1 MGDKKRIAILGSTG
15 SVGQSTLSV
24 IRQFPDKFLVEA
36 LSTCNNT
43 TLLSE
48 QINKFNPKNVVIV
61 NETKKIKNN
70 FLNTK
75 IYFGK
80 DNLKKIVTSKN
91 IDLVVIAISGAA
103 ALIPLIEAI
112 KHKKTIALANKESL
126 VMAGHIVIKM
136 AKENNVKII
145 PIDSEQSAIWQ
156 CLEGNNK
163 KDISKIYLTASG
175 GPLNNVSLK
184 NFMNLSKNKI
194 LNHPRWKMGR
204 KITVDSATLM
214 NKGLE
219 VIETRW
225 LFSVGLDS
233 INVLIHPEAIIHS
246 MVEFCDGSLM
256 AQLSNTDMR
265 FPIQYA
271 LTYPERY
278 RSNFKKLDFLKIKS
292 LNFKKPDFKKFPCL
306 GLAYQVARDGGSM
319 PCVLNASNE
328 EAVDA
333 FLNDNLKF
341 VHIPKVVEKILS
353 KHKKISNP
361 NLNKI
366 LEVDKWARSK
376 TKEYINQLN

>member
-1 MGDKKRIAILGSTG
+1 MKRIAILGSTG

-36 LSTCNNT
+36 LSTCNNA

-48 QINKFNPKNVVIV
+48 QINKFNPKNAVIV

-70 FLNTK
+70 FSNTK

-80 DNLKKIVTSKN
+80 DNLKKIVIDKN

-136 AKENNVKII
+136 AKENKVKII

-184 NFMNLSKNKI
+184 NFRNLSKNKI

-219 VIETRW
+219 VIETKW
-225 LFSVGLDS
+225 LFGIDLDS

-341 VHIPKVVEKILS
+341 IHIPKVVEKILS

-361 NLNKI
+361 NLNEI
-366 LEVDKWARSK
+366 LEIDKWARHR